1 MKGWRFSVLLKD
13 TSRGDVV
20 FVCGF
25 GCHGDQ
31 TRDLLVSNSGVSP
44 RGQTAAKWLIIM
56 QEREIQ
62 TPTQIIV
69 LEKH

>member
-1 MKGWRFSVLLKD
+1 MKGWKFSVLLKD
-13 TSRGDVV
+13 TSQGHVV
-20 FVCGF
+20 FVGGS

-31 TRDLLVSNSGVSP
+31 TRDLLVSKSAVSP
-44 RGQTAAKWLIIM
+44 GSQTAAKWLIIM
-56 QEREIQ
+56 QEKKIQ